1 MDLRDDVE
9 RQHALIHVL
18 HPHRQHRGI
27 RASFAGS
34 SVQRRRSGGRKQRL
48 GQRFFALAA
57 HAQQGDDVG
66 GRQLLQ
72 VHGLQEE
79 QPAGGDGALS
89 ADVPRGVDG
98 LRDDLLAGDVVPH
111 QARGLGPAAAEGAQG
126 GEVGEVGAGVAEGG
140 ARDGAAETGRW

>member
-1 MDLRDDVE
+1 MRDDVE
-9 RQHALIHVL
+9 RKHALIHVL
-18 HPHRQHRGI
+18 HPHRQYRSI
-27 RASFAGS
+27 RAFSAGS
-34 SVQRRRSGGRKQRL
+34 SVQRSRNGRRRRKQRF

-66 GRQLLQ
+66 RRQLLQ

-140 ARDGAAETGRW
+140 VRDGGAKAGG